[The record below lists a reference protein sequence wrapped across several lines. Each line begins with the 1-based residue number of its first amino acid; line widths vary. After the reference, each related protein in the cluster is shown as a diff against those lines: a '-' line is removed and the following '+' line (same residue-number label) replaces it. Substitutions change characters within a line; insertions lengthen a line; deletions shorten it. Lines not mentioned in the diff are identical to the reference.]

1 MSSDLSQFPS
11 GRIILNAHI
20 DAVSIDAANQLAQLI
35 LAVKK
40 NVEEAEPDCFTYRLS
55 QFETK
60 LMVFEEYKDQK
71 AIEFHRESEAY
82 KAFRAAAATLTAK
95 PPHIAYYRELE

>member
-1 MSSDLSQFPS
+1 MSSDLSQFTS

-60 LMVFEEYKDQK
+60 LMVFED
-71 AIEFHRESEAY
+71 HRESAAY
-82 KAFRAAAATLTAK
+82 KAFREAAATLTAK
-95 PPHIAYYRELE
+95 PPHIAFYRELE